1 MPPSLLTVS
10 VLNMLGRQAGK
21 RGAHFGEND
30 IRSTQDRL
38 ERAEMEGRELT
49 LKSLQRTR
57 DVLARGK

>member
-1 MPPSLLTVS
+1 
-10 VLNMLGRQAGK
+10 MLGSQAGK
-21 RGAHFGEND
+21 RGSHFGEND

-57 DVLARGK
+57 DVLLRGK